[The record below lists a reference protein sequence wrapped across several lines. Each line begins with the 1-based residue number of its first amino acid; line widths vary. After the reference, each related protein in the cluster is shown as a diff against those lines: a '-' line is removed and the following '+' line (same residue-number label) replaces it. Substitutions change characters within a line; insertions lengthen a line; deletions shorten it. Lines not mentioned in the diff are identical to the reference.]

1 MNLSQ
6 YKTDGFTVLRDIF
19 TPAWDENF
27 MQKRLLDWQRL
38 PKDEYRL
45 AARMFAKGA
54 SQMSLFLMP
63 KVREAMAQLGVR
75 DPVFMTEPA
84 IHVMGVDK
92 AWDGVGAHQDY
103 PSLQSSLNGVVIWM
117 PYTRV
122 GLDNYPIEFAP
133 GSHLRGLLPA
143 KAGAHYSEVDDAG
156 MGFVPIPVSVGSAIL
171 FSVFTVHRTRTPGT
185 GMRLALSMRYEDSAD
200 PWFQSGRYYSTHRR
214 SIDREV
220 KCAPTVEQVREA
232 LA

>member
-1 MNLSQ
+1 MNIEQ
-6 YKTDGFTVLRDIF
+6 FKKDGYTVLRDIF
-19 TPAWDENF
+19 SPGWDEDF
-27 MQKRLLDWQRL
+27 MRKKLLEWQRMS
-38 PKDEYRL
+38 KEEFRL
-45 AARMFAKGA
+45 AARMFGRGA
-54 SQMSLFLMP
+54 SQMSLFLAP
-63 KVREAMAQLGVR
+63 KVREAMMQLGVR
-75 DPVFMTEPA
+75 DPVFMTDPA
-84 IHVMGVDK
+84 AHVMGVDQD
-92 AWDGVGAHQDY
+92 WGGTGAHQDF

-143 KAGAHYSEVDDAG
+143 KPGAHYSEVETEG

-171 FSVFTVHRTRTPGT
+171 FSVFTVHRTRTPGQ
-185 GMRLALSMRYEDSAD
+185 GMRLAVSHRYEDSAC
-200 PWFQSGRYYSTHRR
+200 PWFKEHRCYSTHRC

-220 KCAPTVEQVREA
+220 KWTPTVEQVREA